1 MELRKQK
8 EIEYYNKQAQ
18 KKQEAGDFEGF
29 NLNLLNSY
37 QSCCQWI
44 EKNSQGKKILDY
56 GCGNGV
62 HSIFLAKN
70 GAEVIGIDL
79 SEPSLEVAK
88 SKAKKQGVEDKI
100 KFLKMDC
107 EIMDFPDDFFDI
119 IFDGGTFSSLDLNK
133 ALPELVRVL
142 RPNGF
147 LIGIETFGHNPVTN
161 LKRKFNKLSG
171 KRTEWAESHIL
182 KSKNLKEME
191 KYFSKVEVYFFHF
204 ISFLAFPFLKFSGGR
219 ILLKFLESID
229 KILLKLPFFKK
240 YAFKIVFIFSKP
252 KKI

>member
-119 IFDGGTFSSLDLNK
+119 IFVVNKVTKEYFIEKGISQNKIFITNNGVDLDLIN
-133 ALPELVRVL
+133 
-142 RPNGF
+142 N
-147 LIGIETFGHNPVTN
+147 
-161 LKRKFNKLSG
+161 
-171 KRTEWAESHIL
+171 IL
-182 KSKNLKEME
+182 
-191 KYFSKVEVYFFHF
+191 
-204 ISFLAFPFLKFSGGR
+204 A
-219 ILLKFLESID
+219 KFLTY
-229 KILLKLPFFKK
+229 LKMPGHCLTK
-240 YAFKIVFIFSKP
+240 
-252 KKI
+252 